1 MLIGTSKPAPTIF
14 KKDEAKSVRVK
25 FPGRFPFL
33 CSAAVSL
40 LSLLIPALA
49 AGQVPLIQYENSSGV
64 TYQNSVSVTF
74 GQAQIAGDLN
84 VVVVGWNDI
93 TTSIASVQDSNG
105 TYALAAGTVS
115 TPLPT
120 SGAPDGVSQAIYYFK
135 NIAAAAAGANT
146 VTVLFNS
153 NTAAQDV
160 RIFEYG
166 VGGSPAI
173 GLDTV
178 SPLDTS
184 VGASAGVAAA
194 SPAQS
199 GPVTPNSLNDLIFGG
214 GTIVSGFTGPV
225 ALCGTGCHM
234 FGEPNGT
241 GVNNFGDIQE
251 DALVTTAGGS
261 APPYNA
267 GAKFTAAGAAV
278 MQLVAFRESGQTIPV
293 FPAPT
298 AASVLP
304 ATSSEAG
311 GVAIAITGT
320 NFLTGATVMFS
331 DGANKASGVN
341 CTVASATT
349 INCLAPAFVTGTTP
363 TLVVTNVDGQATTGL
378 PFTFTST
385 APFTTS
391 GGVGGI
397 SPTGGATNGGTF
409 VVITGSDF
417 ASGATVRVGT
427 LPAEKVQVVNSNTI
441 QAVFPAGSAGN
452 PGVVVR
458 NPSGANAAVPG
469 GYTYSTGAGINFIQV
484 NTAQPT
490 SPSSNASAG
499 FNLPQTAGDLNVVV
513 IGWGDATS
521 TVSGNVTDSAG
532 NTYTLALATVGNG
545 FSQSIYYAKNI
556 KAATTNTV
564 TVNFSQAAQFPDL
577 RILEYS
583 GVDTVNP
590 LDGAAGASAATGTGL
605 DSSPLTT
612 TSAGDMILGAG
623 DVGGTIISPGSGF
636 ATVIVD
642 RYGNNVEHFF
652 QNAAGPVDATATQD
666 LSTAPWIMQ
675 GVAFR
680 QPGTAVAGYT
690 VSATPLAPSPVAP
703 GGSATSTVSVTPSNG
718 FTSAVALACTGL
730 PAGATCAFVPPS
742 VTPGTGAV
750 TSVLTITTTAGTPL
764 ATSTVTITGS
774 SGSVVE
780 MTTVS
785 LTVAAAGGP
794 NFALTATALLPAS
807 VAPAGTA
814 TSTVSVTPSNGFTSA
829 VTLTCTAGLPT
840 GATCAFVPPSVTPT
854 TAAVTS
860 VLTITTTAATPA
872 GTSTVTI
879 TGTAGSTVQTTT
891 VSLTVGTAGGGN
903 FTLTANPTS
912 ASVAAGAST
921 TATITINATG
931 GFTGTVSLACA
942 VTPAATPAPVCS
954 LPASATATATLTIST
969 TGPTAARRRSSGF
982 FYAMLLPLGGL
993 TLLGAGFSSRRKKV
1007 LGLLLLFLVISG
1019 LVFMGACGG
1028 GSSSG
1033 GGGGGGG
1040 GTPAG
1045 KYTVTVTGTSG
1056 TLTAQTTTFSL
1067 TVQ

>member
-1 MLIGTSKPAPTIF
+1 M
-14 KKDEAKSVRVK
+14 RVN
-25 FPGRFPFL
+25 FPGRFQFL

-49 AGQVPLIQYENSSGV
+49 AGQVPLIQNENSSGV

-93 TTSIASVQDSNG
+93 TTSIASVQDTSNG

-120 SGAPDGVSQAIYYFK
+120 SGAPDGVSQAIYYVK
-135 NIAAAAAGANT
+135 GIAAAAAGANT

-173 GLDTV
+173 GLDTLH
-178 SPLDTS
+178 PLDTS

-199 GPVTPNSLNDLIFGG
+199 GPATPNSPNDLIFGA

-225 ALCGTGCHM
+225 LSCGTGCHM
-234 FGEPNGT
+234 FGEPNGS
-241 GVNNFGDIQE
+241 GVNNFFDIDE

-267 GAKFTAAGAAV
+267 GAKFTTAGAAV

-293 FPAPT
+293 FLAPT
-298 AASVLP
+298 ATSVLP

-349 INCLAPAFVTGTTP
+349 INCLTPAFVTGTTP
-363 TLVVTNVDGQATTGL
+363 NLFVTNVDGQTTTGL

-409 VVITGSDF
+409 VIITGSDF
-417 ASGATVRVGT
+417 ASGATVSVGT
-427 LPAEKVQVVNSNTI
+427 LAAEKVQVVNSNTI
-441 QAVFPAGSAGN
+441 QAIFPAGSAGN
-452 PGVVVR
+452 PGVVVK
-458 NPSGANAAVPG
+458 NPSGANASVPG
-469 GYTYSTGAGINFIQV
+469 GYAYSTGAGINFIQV

-499 FNLPQTAGDLNVVV
+499 FNLPQTVGDLNVVV

-521 TVSGNVTDSAG
+521 TVAGNVTDSAG

-564 TVNFSQAAQFPDL
+564 TVNFNQAAQFPDL

-583 GVDTVNP
+583 GVDTINP
-590 LDGAAGASAATGTGL
+590 LDGGAGASAATGAGL
-605 DSSPLTT
+605 DSGTLTT

-623 DVGGTIISPGSGF
+623 DVGGTITSPGSGF

-642 RYGNNVEHFF
+642 RYGNNVEHSF

-680 QPGTAVAGYT
+680 QPGSAVAGYT

-703 GGSATSTVSVTPSNG
+703 GGSATSTVTVTPSNG

-730 PAGATCAFVPPS
+730 PAGATCAFLPPS

-794 NFALTATALLPAS
+794 NFAITATALAPAS

-829 VTLTCTAGLPT
+829 VTLTCTAGLPA

-879 TGTAGSTVQTTT
+879 TGTAGSVVQTTT
-891 VSLTVGTAGGGN
+891 VSLTVGSAAGGGN

-921 TATITINATG
+921 TSTVTINATG

-942 VTPAATPAPVCS
+942 VTPPVAAAPVCS
-954 LPASATATATLTIST
+954 LPASATATATLTVST
-969 TGPTAARRRSSGF
+969 TGSSAARRRSSGI

-1033 GGGGGGG
+1033 GSGGGSG

-1045 KYTVTVTGTSG
+1045 KYTITVTGTSG
-1056 TLTAQTTTFSL
+1056 TLTAQTTTFAL

>member
-1 MLIGTSKPAPTIF
+1 M
-14 KKDEAKSVRVK
+14 RVK

-49 AGQVPLIQYENSSGV
+49 AGQVPLIQNENSSGV
-64 TYQNSVSVTF
+64 VYQNTVSVTF

-93 TTSIASVQDSNG
+93 TTSIASVTDTTNG
-105 TYALAAGTVS
+105 AYTLAAGTES
-115 TPLPT
+115 TPLPA
-120 SGAPDGVSQAIYYFK
+120 SGAAPDGVSQAIYYVK
-135 NIAAAAAGANT
+135 GIAAAAAGANT

-173 GLDTV
+173 GLDTLH
-178 SPLDTS
+178 PLDTS
-184 VGASAGVAAA
+184 VGASAGAAAA

-199 GPVTPNSLNDLIFGG
+199 GPVTPNSLNDLIFGA

-225 ALCGTGCHM
+225 VSCGTGCHM
-234 FGEPNGT
+234 FGEPNGS

-267 GAKFTAAGAAV
+267 GAKFTVAGAAV
-278 MQLVAFRESGQTIPV
+278 MQLVAFRESGQVIPT
-293 FPAPT
+293 FLAPT
-298 AASVLP
+298 ATSVLP

-320 NFLTGATVMFS
+320 NFVIGATVMFS

-341 CTVASATT
+341 CTVASPTT
-349 INCLAPAFVTGTTP
+349 INCLTPAFVTGTTP
-363 TLVVTNVDGQATTGL
+363 TVVVTNVDGQATTGL

-397 SPTGGATNGGTF
+397 NPTGGATNGGTF

-417 ASGATVRVGT
+417 ASGATVRIGT

-441 QAVFPAGSAGN
+441 QAIFPAGSAGN

-469 GYTYSTGAGINFIQV
+469 GYAYSTGAGINFIQV
-484 NTAQPT
+484 NTAQPA

-499 FNLPQTAGDLNVVV
+499 FNLPQTLGDLNVVV
-513 IGWGDATS
+513 IGWGDATA

-564 TVNFSQAAQFPDL
+564 TVNFSQAAAFPDL

-590 LDGAAGASAATGTGL
+590 LDGAAGASGATGAGL
-605 DSSPLTT
+605 DSGTITT

-623 DVGGTIISPGSGF
+623 DVGGTITSPGSGF
-636 ATVIVD
+636 ATVIDD
-642 RYGNNVEHFF
+642 RYGNNVEHLF

-666 LSTAPWIMQ
+666 SGTVPWLMQ

-780 MTTVS
+780 TTTVS

-794 NFALTATALLPAS
+794 NFALTATALSPAS

-872 GTSTVTI
+872 GTTSVTI

-891 VSLTVGTAGGGN
+891 VSLTVGAAGGGN

-921 TATITINATG
+921 TSTITINATG

-942 VTPAATPAPVCS
+942 VTPPIAAGPVCS

-993 TLLGAGFSSRRKKV
+993 TLLGAGFSSRRKKI
-1007 LGLLLLFLVISG
+1007 LGLLLIFLVISG

-1040 GTPAG
+1040 GGTTAG

-1056 TLTAQTTTFSL
+1056 SLAAQTTTFSL